1 MTSKING
8 KKPLDHSKVD
18 PYKIGERRQHMQAVF
33 SHLGLLFKENWRQLV
48 EDSVCNKLDSAG
60 YRNSSIAWFE
70 WEVDKTIWSGVL
82 AKGKIQ
88 DPAYQWPWVNE
99 PEFSD
104 LRAGY
109 SPVYREWRTSRKLP
123 VDEVDPAWALKHQVP
138 SKREVSKSGKSKP
151 SSSSAAPKAPEPAAE
166 KKYPESVAA
175 IRDVLKDIQ
184 LESKGK
190 KDTAKAKAD
199 AKAKEEKAKLAT
211 QDKPVAT
218 AVVRPPVAET
228 KTAGAQPAKS
238 TGSAKPATQA
248 RTSHA
253 LVTVKPRPGEDIHEA
268 RERRAREL
276 ATAEKTEKAI
286 EASVLARLE
295 AAKTIFN
302 AEKVKQAEKK
312 AAKAAE
318 AEATKVQEGKAKPDS
333 NSWGDEVENVEEN
346 TVLISHPNHSELLRD
361 EFGARNG
368 LVVPPSLEVPEL
380 GPRQIIWRGL
390 PMEIIGGPILGHF
403 EVALPPWI
411 DFHDLV
417 YGKDNTFISEV
428 RRDNLLDKDVTI
440 SWELVNGRPV
450 SLVIG
455 PNPNA
460 TYDPQ
465 DRQLWVRV
473 RAVWWKVINW
483 LVYVYRGRCVRL
495 VDWLSIMQKLEL
507 VHGGLPSGDVDSL
520 RNDWDILN
528 SNQLKA
534 AYDAKIERQ
543 HYDLWAPEIHAIL
556 TEPCRNL
563 GELFEE
569 WIGRQGPEFVLSR
582 ILAVRGVWAR
592 WQAVEAWN
600 WTAEQFEKLSPSVT
614 EAPA

>member
-1 MTSKING
+1 MK
-8 KKPLDHSKVD
+8 
-18 PYKIGERRQHMQAVF
+18 
-33 SHLGLLFKENWRQLV
+33 
-48 EDSVCNKLDSAG
+48 
-60 YRNSSIAWFE
+60 
-70 WEVDKTIWSGVL
+70 
-82 AKGKIQ
+82 
-88 DPAYQWPWVNE
+88 WPWDQKPE
-99 PEFSD
+99 PSD

-109 SPVYREWRTSRKLP
+109 SPVYRKWRTSRKLP
-123 VDEVDPAWALKHQVP
+123 VDEVDPTWALKHEVP

-151 SSSSAAPKAPEPAAE
+151 SSSSAAPKAPEPAVE
-166 KKYPESVAA
+166 KKYPESVSA
-175 IRDVLKDIQ
+175 IRDALKDIQ
-184 LESKGK
+184 LESKGN
-190 KDTAKAKAD
+190 KDKAKAKAD

-218 AVVRPPVAET
+218 AVVRPPVVKT
-228 KTAGAQPAKS
+228 KTAGAQPATS
-238 TGSAKPATQA
+238 EGSARRATQP
-248 RTSHA
+248 RLSHA
-253 LVTVKPRPGEDIHEA
+253 LVTVKPRPGENIDQA

-318 AEATKVQEGKAKPDS
+318 VEAAKVQEGEPDS
-333 NSWGDEVENVEEN
+333 NSWVDEVEQVEDN
-346 TVLISHPNHSELLRD
+346 TVLISHPNHAELLRD

-368 LVVPPSLEVPEL
+368 LVLPPPREVPEL

-473 RAVWWKVINW
+473 RAAWWKVINW
-483 LVYVYRGRCVRL
+483 LVYVYRGRCIRL

-543 HYDLWAPEIHAIL
+543 QYDLWAPEIHAIL

-569 WIGRQGPEFVLSR
+569 WIGRQGPEFVLPR
-582 ILAVRGVWAR
+582 ILAVRGVWAL
-592 WQAVEAWN
+592 WQAAEAWS
-600 WTAEQFEKLSPSVT
+600 WTSEQFEKLNPSIT